1 MRIVADENISGVRE
15 LCGQFGPIDLVDGR
29 RLASALLC
37 QAEILL
43 VRSVT
48 RVDEALLA
56 NTPVRF
62 VGSATAGVDHIDV
75 DYLAR
80 RGIQFADAAGA
91 NAVAVAEYVV
101 ACCLAYCVATARAP
115 QSLTVGIVGY
125 GHVGTATAQR
135 LRALG
140 MRVLIND
147 PPRAAREGGALY
159 SSLAQALSADV
170 VSLHVPLTVD
180 GDYPTRALIG
190 APEIAALAPQA
201 VLINAARGGVVDE
214 AAWLAARPHQLR
226 LALDCWC
233 DEPEI
238 NRAVLASAWIAT
250 PHIAGHTID
259 ARWRATHML
268 ARAVAQFVGAAAV
281 PSPRSEYLPASDL
294 RADHTVGASLN
305 TLVAEC
311 CDPLAWTAEM
321 KRHTALDI
329 PFDQLRRQFGV
340 RREFASYTIRAAAL
354 DPASRAAAQALG
366 FQLNEPL
373 E

>member
-15 LCGQFGPIDLVDGR
+15 LCGQFGPIELVDGR
-29 RLASALLC
+29 RLAPTQLR

-48 RVDEALLA
+48 RVDQALLA
-56 NTPVRF
+56 DSPVSF

-75 DYLAR
+75 AYLAR

-101 ACCLAYCVATARAP
+101 ACCLAYSAATARTL
-115 QSLTVGIVGY
+115 QRLTVGIVGY

-140 MRVLIND
+140 MQVLIND
-147 PPRAAREGGALY
+147 PPRAAHEGGALY
-159 SSLAQALSADV
+159 CSLTQALSADV
-170 VSLHVPLTVD
+170 VSLHVPLTAA

-190 APEIAALAPQA
+190 APQIAALAPQA
-201 VLINAARGGVVDE
+201 LLINAARGGVVDE
-214 AAWLAARPHQLR
+214 AAWLAARPHRRR

-238 NRAVLASAWIAT
+238 NRTVLASAWIAT

-259 ARWRATHML
+259 ARWRAAHML
-268 ARAVAQFVGAAAV
+268 AHAVAQFVGAAAV
-281 PSPRSEYLPASDL
+281 PSLGPEHLSVADLKVDPA
-294 RADHTVGASLN
+294 TGASLN
-305 TLVAEC
+305 SLVAKC
-311 CDPLAWTAEM
+311 CDLLAWTAEM
-321 KRHTALDI
+321 KRHTALGI
-329 PFDQLRRQFGV
+329 PFDRLRRHLGV

-354 DPASRAAAQALG
+354 DPASRAAVQALG
-366 FQLNEPL
+366 FQLNER
-373 E
+373 

>member
-15 LCGQFGPIDLVDGR
+15 LCGQFGPIELVDGR
-29 RLASALLC
+29 QLLPAQLR

-48 RVDEALLA
+48 HVDEALLA
-56 NTPVRF
+56 NSPVSF

-101 ACCLAYCVATARAP
+101 ACCLAYCVATARSP
-115 QSLTVGIVGY
+115 QRLTVGIVGY

-140 MRVLIND
+140 MQVLIND

-159 SSLAQALSADV
+159 SSLVQALSADV
-170 VSLHVPLTVD
+170 VSLHVPLTAA

-190 APEIAALAPQA
+190 AQEIAALGPQA
-201 VLINAARGGVVDE
+201 LLINAARGGVADE
-214 AAWLAARPHQLR
+214 AAWLAALPHRRR

-250 PHIAGHTID
+250 PHIAGHTVD

-281 PSPRSEYLPASDL
+281 PSLWPEPVPVSDL
-294 RADHTVGASLN
+294 RAGLTTGASLN
-305 TLVAEC
+305 TLVVGC

-321 KRHTALDI
+321 KRHTALEI

-354 DPASRAAAQALG
+354 DPALRAAAQALG
-366 FQLNEPL
+366 FQFNER
-373 E
+373 